1 MRALKDLKIRT
12 LSVKKSWVWFPCLAG
27 AIVFLVISFGLT
39 YSASAAEPQYGAIF
53 RSHITPARSYD
64 PHMETWP
71 QTTAITLNT
80 YNGLL
85 RMNKDMTGVEL
96 DLAES
101 WKQIDDLAYEFKLR
115 QGAYFHDIS
124 SVNGR
129 ELTSSDVKY
138 GIERIVG
145 LHGKA
150 SKFKNRYYFE
160 CS

>member
-1 MRALKDLKIRT
+1 
-12 LSVKKSWVWFPCLAG
+12 
-27 AIVFLVISFGLT
+27 
-39 YSASAAEPQYGAIF
+39 
-53 RSHITPARSYD
+53 
-64 PHMETWP
+64 METWP